1 MHAIIYGERISLR
14 TRTTSSLE
22 SRPLFPLSRP
32 TVPGIVNEQ
41 RQKETRK
48 NLCVTSKRSF
58 NSFFYYFFIFF
69 FFFLSSFPF
78 FSSKEST
85 RMNLGGFKLVYATR
99 NYANDLPFT
108 MQHCRPSGN
117 KSHVIVTRI
126 A

>member
-22 SRPLFPLSRP
+22 SRPPFPLSWP

-48 NLCVTSKRSF
+48 KLCVTSKRSF

-69 FFFLSSFPF
+69 FLLSFFLSF
-78 FSSKEST
+78 FFFKGIYADE
-85 RMNLGGFKLVYATR
+85 LGRF
-99 NYANDLPFT
+99 
-108 MQHCRPSGN
+108 
-117 KSHVIVTRI
+117 
-126 A
+126 